1 MWQASDPQGN
11 EAAKVRWD
19 IVEFTRG
26 KGLDLGCGPNKAFP
40 HFIGVDSC
48 KDAELFGI
56 SMKPDVQVETCEKLD
71 GVDDASQDFVFSSHL
86 LEHIEDYAAALKEW
100 WRVIRPGGHLVLYL
114 PHKDAYPR
122 IGQPGANPDH
132 KHDFSQRDIERVMET
147 LGGWSLLVNEFRDQG
162 NEYSFLQVWK
172 KREDRRQTYPCK
184 SAPSSTKRACV
195 VRYGG
200 FGDMLQA
207 AGVFPAL
214 KRQGYHITVMTTPR
228 GQSVIEHDPHVDAF
242 FIQDDNQVP
251 NHLLMEFWEHQATKF
266 DKFINLSE
274 SIEGTLLAMPGRANH
289 TWPHAVRHRHMN
301 HNYHEWTAELAGVP
315 FAPDGKF
322 YPADA
327 EIATA
332 MSLLT
337 DGFNIVFALSG
348 SSQHKFYAGQ
358 DAVIANILTEM
369 PEATVFLTGDEACK
383 ILEAGWE
390 NEPRVRMLS
399 GEQTIRETLTLA
411 QLADCVVGPETGVLN
426 SVAFNPDVA
435 KICLLSHSSIE
446 NLTKHWINTASIEPV
461 GIDCYPCHRLHYGM
475 KYCREHAE
483 TGTAM
488 CQMSIDPLVVFRP
501 IRNAY
506 EKWKAEA

>member
-1 MWQASDPQGN
+1 
-11 EAAKVRWD
+11 
-19 IVEFTRG
+19 
-26 KGLDLGCGPNKAFP
+26 
-40 HFIGVDSC
+40 
-48 KDAELFGI
+48 
-56 SMKPDVQVETCEKLD
+56 
-71 GVDDASQDFVFSSHL
+71 
-86 LEHIEDYAAALKEW
+86 
-100 WRVIRPGGHLVLYL
+100 
-114 PHKDAYPR
+114 
-122 IGQPGANPDH
+122 
-132 KHDFSQRDIERVMET
+132 
-147 LGGWSLLVNEFRDQG
+147 
-162 NEYSFLQVWK
+162 
-172 KREDRRQTYPCK
+172 
-184 SAPSSTKRACV
+184 
-195 VRYGG
+195 
-200 FGDMLQA
+200 
-207 AGVFPAL
+207 
-214 KRQGYHITVMTTPR
+214 
-228 GQSVIEHDPHVDAF
+228 
-242 FIQDDNQVP
+242 
-251 NHLLMEFWEHQATKF
+251 
-266 DKFINLSE
+266 
-274 SIEGTLLAMPGRANH
+274 
-289 TWPHAVRHRHMN
+289 
-301 HNYHEWTAELAGVP
+301 
-315 FAPDGKF
+315 
-322 YPADA
+322 
-327 EIATA
+327 